1 MIESEKFEQGI
12 RPSAF
17 AIAITF
23 GGTVGLTISH
33 KIGLSGG
40 AGFLLGFF
48 FLYILLVIAIL
59 KSRSDK
65 RDELIAELENK
76 ILTFRKKIINS
87 FIDSQ
92 TAGADLNANELAED
106 KIEQSE
112 LKDAIKRLRKTKFVS
127 GGIRSLGSSVE
138 LKEFNS
144 ELDLIAGTLKKLK
157 QQEKYKTHLKALEIL
172 KQEVEEEIRFLKESG

>member
-1 MIESEKFEQGI
+1 MIESEKFEQEI

-23 GGTVGLTISH
+23 GGTMGLTISH

-48 FLYILLVIAIL
+48 FMFILLVIAIL
-59 KSRSDK
+59 KSRSDQ

-76 ILTFRKKIINS
+76 ILTFRKKILDS

-92 TAGADLNANELAED
+92 TDSADLNANESAED
-106 KIEQSE
+106 KIEQNE
-112 LKDAIKRLRKTKFVS
+112 LKDAIKKLRKTKFVS
-127 GGIRSLGSSVE
+127 GGIRPLGSSVE
-138 LKEFNS
+138 LKAFNS
-144 ELDLIAGTLKKLK
+144 ELDSVSDTLKKLK

-172 KQEVEEEIRFLKESG
+172 KQEVEEEIRFLKEKG